1 MVVSAYGRLLELRRK
16 VAAMKAALAER
27 PDDKGLAITLLSAER
42 RLRRAERA
50 AFPAT
55 YDE

>member
-1 MVVSAYGRLLELRRK
+1 VSAYGRLLELRRK

-27 PDDKGLAITLLSAER
+27 PDDKGLAITILSAER